1 MKTCVYCLISRFAT
15 FALGSTAYPH
25 YCSYGKFVDQTLEE
39 LGAKRLMP
47 VCCGDELNGQEQ
59 TFRSWLKRMFVIMCK
74 EYLQMEAEQAMEY
87 LGSADQAP
95 TAMARFEMINFK
107 EDLVIGTV
115 WLFIR

>member
-1 MKTCVYCLISRFAT
+1 
-15 FALGSTAYPH
+15 
-25 YCSYGKFVDQTLEE
+25 
-39 LGAKRLMP
+39 MP